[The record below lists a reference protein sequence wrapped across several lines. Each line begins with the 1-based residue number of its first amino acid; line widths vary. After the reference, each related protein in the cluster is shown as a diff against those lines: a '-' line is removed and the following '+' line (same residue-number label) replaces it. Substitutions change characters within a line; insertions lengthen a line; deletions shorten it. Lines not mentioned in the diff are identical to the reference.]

1 MQNFVLIIHVI
12 TAVSIIAF
20 ILVQQGKGAE
30 AGASFGAGASQ
41 TIFGSVGSW
50 NFFSK
55 VTAILAAVFFATSV
69 SLAVIAKKN
78 TAVPQKALP
87 AIEQYQAE
95 QQNNQA
101 DEELPGIESDVPEND
116 IPESNTEIPSAPGSG
131 GSSEIP
137 EL

>member
-1 MQNFVLIIHVI
+1 MQNIVLIIHVI
-12 TAVSIIAF
+12 TAISIIAF

-69 SLAVIAKKN
+69 SLTVIAKKN
-78 TAVPQKALP
+78 SAVPEKSLP

-95 QQNNQA
+95 QQQSQA
-101 DEELPGIESDVPEND
+101 DDEVPSIDSD
-116 IPESNTEIPSAPGSG
+116 IPETGSDIPSAPGVESG
-131 GSSEIP
+131 SEMP